1 MKWLEIIKLRSAGNG
16 DGLRAELLRFIAEV
30 DQEGGSVSIKAYR
43 HAALESDLSVHLRW
57 ESDGPDQ
64 HGSALG
70 LRLVQSLKEFGLIDH
85 SVWIEEE
92 KSVLK
97 KKEGMYHV

>member
-16 DGLRAELLRFIAEV
+16 EGLREELSRFIAEV
-30 DQEGGSVSIKAYR
+30 DREGERVSIKALH
-43 HAALESDLSVHLRW
+43 HAALESDLAVHLRW
-57 ESDGPDQ
+57 ESDRPGQ
-64 HGSALG
+64 YGSALG

-97 KKEGMYHV
+97 KEGIYHA

>member
-30 DQEGGSVSIKAYR
+30 DQEGGSVSIKAFR

-57 ESDGPDQ
+57 E
-64 HGSALG
+64 
-70 LRLVQSLKEFGLIDH
+70 
-85 SVWIEEE
+85 
-92 KSVLK
+92 
-97 KKEGMYHV
+97 